1 MANGNNGV
9 RRPRRWLQLLL
20 IVLGVLVLV
29 GAYSSL
35 KRKEVPVRADTA
47 ALGNITSS
55 IATNGKVEALDNFE
69 AHAPAPTTVR
79 RVLVHP
85 GDKVKAGQLLVQL
98 EDFNARA
105 EAAKAQASLKGA
117 QSEIQNAQTG
127 ATTNTAQSDKAR
139 AEVESARRNL
149 EALQRLQQTGAA
161 SAAEVQAAQTRLET
175 AQADL
180 RAVQQKANP
189 QALQTD
195 VARARAQ
202 EDEARAALSA
212 AGEMLRD
219 TNIRAPRAGTVYA
232 LPVRD
237 GQYVQ
242 AGDLIVAVADLS
254 RVRVRAFVDEPEIG
268 KLTPGQRVNIAWDAI
283 PGRIWQGELTRV
295 PTSVTT
301 VGARNV
307 GEITTSVDNADLK
320 LLPNV
325 NVSVNVI
332 TAEHDNVVTV
342 QREAVHQHGGANHV
356 YEIVDGKLR
365 QRDVKMGISN
375 LTRIEITSGIT
386 PGITIALGST
396 TNQPLADGVAVK
408 IVQR

>member
-20 IVLGVLVLV
+20 IVVGVLVLV

-161 SAAEVQAAQTRLET
+161 SAAEVQSAQTRLET

-232 LPVRD
+232 LPVHD

-254 RVRVRAFVDEPEIG
+254 RVRIRAFIDEPEIG
-268 KLTPGQRVNIAWDAI
+268 KLTPGQRANITWDAI
-283 PGRIWQGELTRV
+283 PGRVWQGQLTRV

-307 GEITTSVDNADLK
+307 GEITTSVDNSDLK

-396 TNQPLADGVAVK
+396 TNQPLTDGVAVK

>member
-1 MANGNNGV
+1 MANGNNGE
-9 RRPRRWLQLLL
+9 RRPRRWWLLIV
-20 IVLGVLVLV
+20 IVLGVLLLV

-35 KRKEVPVRADTA
+35 RRKDVPIRVDKTT
-47 ALGNITSS
+47 LGNITAS

-69 AHAPAPTTVR
+69 AHSPAPTTVQ

-98 EDFNARA
+98 EDFSARTD
-105 EAAKAQASLKGA
+105 AAKAQASLKGA
-117 QSEIQNAQTG
+117 ESEIQAAETG
-127 ATTNTAQSDKAR
+127 ATANTAQSEKAR

-161 SAAEVQAAQTRLET
+161 SAAEVQAAQTRLDT

-180 RAVQQKANP
+180 KASQQKANP
-189 QALQTD
+189 HAAQTD

-202 EDEARAALSA
+202 QDEARAALSA

-232 LPVRD
+232 LPVHA
-237 GQYVQ
+237 GQFVQ
-242 AGDLIVAVADLS
+242 AGDLIVAVADLTH
-254 RVRVRAFVDEPEIG
+254 VQVRAFVDEPEIG
-268 KLTPGQRVNIAWDAI
+268 KLSPGQRVNVTWDAI
-283 PGRIWQGELTRV
+283 PGRTWQGQLTRV
-295 PTSVTT
+295 PTSVTQ

-307 GEITTSVDNADLK
+307 GEITTSIDNSDLK

-325 NVSVNVI
+325 NVSVNVV
-332 TAEHDNVVTV
+332 TAERDNVVTV
-342 QREAVHQHGGANHV
+342 PREAVHQHGGANHV
-356 YEIVDGKLR
+356 YEVVNGKLKE
-365 QRDVKMGISN
+365 RDVKMGISN
-375 LTRIEITSGIT
+375 LTRIEITSGVD
-386 PGITIALGST
+386 PGIIIALGST
-396 TNQPLADGVAVK
+396 TNQPLMDGLAVK

>member
-1 MANGNNGV
+1 MANGNNGT
-9 RRPRRWLQLLL
+9 RRPRRWWQLLL
-20 IVLGVLVLV
+20 IVAGVLVLV

-47 ALGNITSS
+47 ALGNITAS

-69 AHAPAPTTVR
+69 AHAPAPTTVK

-117 QSEIQNAQTG
+117 ESEIQNAETG

-139 AEVESARRNL
+139 AEVEAARRNL

-161 SAAEVQAAQTRLET
+161 SAAEVQSAQTRLET

-189 QALQTD
+189 RALQTD

-202 EDEARAALSA
+202 QDEARAALSA

-232 LPVRD
+232 QPVHD

-254 RVRVRAFVDEPEIG
+254 RVRVRAFIDEPEIG
-268 KLTPGQRVNIAWDAI
+268 KLTPGQRVNITWDAI
-283 PGRIWQGELTRV
+283 PGRVWQGQLTRV

-307 GEITTSVDNADLK
+307 GEITTSVDNSDLK

-356 YEIVDGKLR
+356 YEIVNGKLR
-365 QRDVKMGISN
+365 ERDVKMGISN

-396 TNQPLADGVAVK
+396 TNQPLSDGVPVK